1 MTPEEFNNL
10 KKGARFYRISIV
22 MDTIIKYKVNKR
34 KNNICFVNSFYGD
47 YGDYEFVFTYK
58 NAIKYK
64 YILYKDLIDHLSK
77 IPKDNLVRI
86 LQNKFNDEIIKD
98 IKIHFIEYLI

>member
-1 MTPEEFNNL
+1 MTLEEFNNL
-10 KKGARFYRISIV
+10 KKGARFYRISTL
-22 MDTIIKYKVNKR
+22 MDIIIEYAVNKR
-34 KNNICFVNSFYGD
+34 KNNICYVNSF

-77 IPKDNLVRI
+77 IPKDNLVKI
-86 LQNKFNDEIIKD
+86 LHNKSNDKIIKD